1 MTAARPNVRATM
13 RLQFH
18 KGFTF
23 ADATR
28 LAPYMARLGI
38 SHLYSSP
45 ILTARVGSMH
55 GYDVTDPTRI
65 NPELGG
71 EDGFRHLVAALRA
84 EGLGLIVDIVPNH
97 MAVGAANP
105 WWQDVLRHGQA
116 SPYAR
121 VFDIDWHPD
130 DPLLDGK
137 LLIPVL
143 GRQYGEALAA
153 GEIVL
158 TRNQTE
164 WQARYFDNV
173 FPIAPRDHS
182 EIERL
187 SSAAYDPAKEEGRAR
202 LHRLLERQHY
212 RLAWWRTAAD
222 EINWRR
228 FFDINELV
236 GVRVEDPEVFEAT
249 HVLLFSLYAE
259 KLIDGVRIDHVD
271 GLVDPRGY
279 CRRLRARLQ
288 ELAPDRTAYIVV
300 EKILG
305 PHEELAGD
313 WNVDGTSGYDF
324 MDEVSA
330 VQHDPNAQA
339 ALEDLWAT
347 LSGRPAEFK
356 QEDVAARRELLER
369 SFTAPLDS
377 AVAALHR
384 VALQQLD
391 TRDATRPAL
400 RRAVVELLAHFP
412 VYRSYAVGDYRSESD
427 APVLAQALE
436 GARNSRSLADPSLL
450 ELVVDCL
457 RTPDRPARRLAATR
471 LQQLSAP
478 IAAKAVEDTAFYR
491 YGRLLSRNDVGFDA
505 ARLGAEPAAFHRC
518 CAERRARFPDAMLA
532 TATHDH
538 KRGEDVRARLAVIS
552 EMPDE
557 WGSIAR
563 RWMAMNAAHRAI
575 VDGAPAP
582 SPGDEIML
590 YQMILGAWPTML
602 DPADDVQ
609 RGRFVERIAGWQE
622 KALREAKLATSWRWP
637 NRGYETAAKKFLDRI
652 MGQESPFPAEVARL
666 ADRIAPAGAVNG
678 LAQVLLKLTVPG
690 VPDFFQGTEFWDQS
704 LVDPDNRRAVDFDE
718 RQKTLE
724 AARSPIELATCWRDG
739 QVKQA
744 LIARTLAARQ
754 HRPTLF
760 ARGHYMPLEVEG
772 PRAAHVIAF
781 ARREGRESM
790 ITIVSRQSFALLPP
804 GDGILIPPVTW
815 EGTSVPLPA
824 GLAGRYQDVVWGAPR
839 ELSANRLLLGEALA
853 ALPVALLVSN
863 PL

>member
-1 MTAARPNVRATM
+1 MTSGRPTVRATM
-13 RLQFH
+13 RLQLH

-23 ADATR
+23 ADAAR

-45 ILTARVGSMH
+45 ILAARAGSMH
-55 GYDVTDPTRI
+55 GYDVAGPTRI

-71 EDGFRHLVAALRA
+71 EKGFRRLVAALRS
-84 EGLGLIVDIVPNH
+84 ERLGLIVDIVPNH
-97 MAVGAANP
+97 MVADSANP
-105 WWQDVLRHGQA
+105 WWQDVLRHGEA

-121 VFDIDWHPD
+121 FFDIDWHPD
-130 DPLLDGK
+130 NPLLDGK

-143 GRQYGEALAA
+143 DRQYGDALAA

-158 TRNQTE
+158 TRGHTE
-164 WQARYFDNV
+164 WQARYFDHV
-173 FPIAPRDHS
+173 FPIAPSDQS
-182 EIERL
+182 EIESL
-187 SSAAYDPAKEEGRAR
+187 SAGAYDPANEEGRAR

-249 HVLLFSLYAE
+249 HALLFSLYAE
-259 KLIDGVRIDHVD
+259 GLIDGVRIDHVD

-279 CRRLRARLQ
+279 CRHLRARLQ
-288 ELAPDRTAYIVV
+288 ELAPERTAYIVV

-305 PHEELAGD
+305 AQEKLAGD
-313 WNVDGTSGYDF
+313 WDVDGTSGYDF

-330 VQHDPNAQA
+330 MQHDPGAQA
-339 ALEDLWAT
+339 PLETIWAA
-347 LSGRPAEFK
+347 LSGRSAEFK
-356 QEDVAARRELLER
+356 QEDVAARREILER
-369 SFTAPLDS
+369 SFTGPLDS

-384 VALQQLD
+384 VALQRPD
-391 TRDATRPAL
+391 TRDASGPAL

-412 VYRSYAVGDYRSESD
+412 VYRSYAVGDHRPESD
-427 APVLAQALE
+427 AAVLAQALD
-436 GARNSRSLADPSLL
+436 GARNAKCLADPSVL
-450 ELVVDCL
+450 EFVVDCL
-457 RTPDRPARRLAATR
+457 RAPNRPARRVAATR

-478 IAAKAVEDTAFYR
+478 ITAKAVEDTAFYR

-505 ARLGAEPAAFHRC
+505 ARLGAEPAEFHHC

-557 WGSIAR
+557 WGCIVR

-590 YQMILGAWPTML
+590 YQTILGAWPLTL
-602 DPADDVQ
+602 DPADDVR
-609 RGRFVERIAGWQE
+609 RGRFVARIAGWQE
-622 KALREAKLATSWRWP
+622 KALREAKLATSWTSP
-637 NRGYETAAKKFLDRI
+637 NCQYETAARKFLDRI
-652 MGQESPFPAEVARL
+652 MGEESPFPAEVARL

-678 LAQVLLKLTVPG
+678 LAQVLLKLSVPG

-704 LVDPDNRRAVDFDE
+704 LVDPDNRRPVDFDQRE
-718 RQKTLE
+718 RTLE
-724 AARSPIELATCWRDG
+724 AARSPVELATCWRNG
-739 QVKQA
+739 WVKQA
-744 LIARTLAARQ
+744 LLERVLAARRQ
-754 HRPTLF
+754 WPTLF
-760 ARGHYMPLEVEG
+760 ARGDYTPLEVEG
-772 PRAAHVIAF
+772 PRAEHVLAF
-781 ARREGRESM
+781 ARQEGRESM
-790 ITIVSRQSFALLPP
+790 ITIVPRLPFALLPP
-804 GDGILIPPVTW
+804 GDGILIPPVAWQATW
-815 EGTSVPLPA
+815 VRLPVDI
-824 GLAGRYQDVVWGAPR
+824 GGRFHDVVRGVPQD
-839 ELSANRLLLGEALA
+839 LSANRLPMGDALA
-853 ALPVALLVSN
+853 IFPVALLIAVPS
-863 PL
+863 

>member
-1 MTAARPNVRATM
+1 MTVPRPIVRATM
-13 RLQFH
+13 RLQLH

-23 ADATR
+23 ADAAR

-45 ILTARVGSMH
+45 ILTARAGSMH
-55 GYDVTDPTRI
+55 GYDVADTTRV

-97 MAVGAANP
+97 MAADHANL

-116 SPYAR
+116 SPYAKM
-121 VFDIDWHPD
+121 FDIDWHPD
-130 DPLLDGK
+130 NPLLDGK
-137 LLIPVL
+137 LLVPVL
-143 GRQYGEALAA
+143 GRQYGEVLAA

-158 TRNQTE
+158 TRGHTE
-164 WQARYFDNV
+164 WQAGYFDHV
-173 FPIAPRDHS
+173 FPIAPFDQS
-182 EIERL
+182 EIESL
-187 SSAAYDPAKEEGRAR
+187 SPSAYDPANEEGRAR

-228 FFDINELV
+228 FFDINGLV

-249 HVLLFSLYAE
+249 HALLFGLYAE
-259 KLIDGVRIDHVD
+259 GLIDGVRIDHVD

-288 ELAPDRTAYIVV
+288 ELAPERTAYIVV

-305 PHEELAGD
+305 AQESLAGD
-313 WNVDGTSGYDF
+313 WGVDGTSGYDF

-330 VQHDPNAQA
+330 VQHDPDAQA
-339 ALEDLWAT
+339 ALEALWAT
-347 LSGRPAEFK
+347 LSGRPAAFK
-356 QEDVAARRELLER
+356 QEAVAARRELLER

-391 TRDATRPAL
+391 TRDASRPAL

-412 VYRSYAVGDYRSESD
+412 VYRSYAVGEYRPESD
-427 APVLAQALE
+427 VPVLARALD
-436 GARNSRSLADPSLL
+436 GTCNAKSLANPSVL

-457 RTPDRPARRLAATR
+457 RTPDRPSRRVAATR
-471 LQQLSAP
+471 LQQLSSP

-505 ARLGAEPAAFHRC
+505 ERLGTEPAEFHRC
-518 CAERRARFPDAMLA
+518 CADRRAHLPDAMLA

-538 KRGEDVRARLAVIS
+538 KRGEDVRARLAAIS
-552 EMPDE
+552 EMPGE
-557 WGSIAR
+557 WGAVVR
-563 RWMAMNAAHRAI
+563 RWMAMNAVHRAT

-590 YQMILGAWPTML
+590 YQMILSTWPTTL
-602 DPADDVQ
+602 DPADDV
-609 RGRFVERIAGWQE
+609 RRARFVERIAGWQE
-622 KALREAKLATSWRWP
+622 KAVREAKLATSWRSP
-637 NRGYETAAKKFLDRI
+637 NRWYEIAAWEFLERI
-652 MGQESPFPAEVARL
+652 MGAESPFPAEVARL

-678 LAQVLLKLTVPG
+678 LAQALLKLTVPG

-704 LVDPDNRRAVDFDE
+704 LVDPDNRCPVDFDE
-718 RQKTLE
+718 RERTLE
-724 AARSPIELATCWRDG
+724 AARSPIELAACWRNG
-739 QVKQA
+739 RVKQA
-744 LIARTLAARQ
+744 LIARVLASRRQ
-754 HRPTLF
+754 RPELF
-760 ARGHYMPLEVEG
+760 ARGDYTPLEVEG

-781 ARREGRESM
+781 ARREGGASM
-790 ITIVSRQSFALLPP
+790 ITIVPRLPLALLPP
-804 GDGILIPPVTW
+804 GDEILIPPVTW
-815 EGTSVPLPA
+815 EDTSVRLPA
-824 GLAGRYQDVVWGAPR
+824 GIVGRFQDVVRGAPR
-839 ELSANRLLLGEALA
+839 DLSANRLPLGDALA
-853 ALPVALLVSN
+853 IFPGALLISI
-863 PL
+863 PS